1 MKHWLSQLNF
11 DPISPLLPSGSE
23 VVEYFVKRDLLEEC
37 VEPLG
42 YIWCLPGVQKMLQ
55 KQQTDGSWKYPGKPK
70 TIYPKHHYRLL
81 ETWKMFRSLVEEYGF
96 TREHPAAR
104 KAAEFIFSCQTKDGD
119 IRGFIGNQYATS
131 YTGAVMAILIKAG
144 FENEPRI
151 EKGFRW
157 LFRRQGGI

>member
-1 MKHWLSQLNF
+1 
-11 DPISPLLPSGSE
+11 
-23 VVEYFVKRDLLEEC
+23 
-37 VEPLG
+37 
-42 YIWCLPGVQKMLQ
+42 MLQ

-119 IRGFIGNQYATS
+119 IRGFIGNQYATY